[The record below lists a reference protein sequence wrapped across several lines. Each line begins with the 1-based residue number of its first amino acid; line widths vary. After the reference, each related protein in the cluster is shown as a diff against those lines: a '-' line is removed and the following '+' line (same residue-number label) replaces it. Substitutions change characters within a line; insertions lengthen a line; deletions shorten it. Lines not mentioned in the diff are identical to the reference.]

1 MINSFFFDNESEN
14 LELICPS
21 PINDQITSI
30 PLFNNNPLD
39 HSILSVNREM
49 DDFDAFYNNNF
60 MKEKNDANKPCI
72 EYEETNLFINPKF
85 EFQLGEEK
93 NLVYSEVKESE
104 DSFINVEIFEE
115 KSKKEGKEEK
125 LEKPEKQGKETI
137 FEIVKD
143 KRKKEKKK
151 NKKIFKSNKKKKI
164 NNGINKDNKYF
175 PFDKPKGI
183 LSLSQDGQN
192 SVLNTDI
199 QKDIF
204 PFKFITKKY
213 SDSGNGTKKLEK
225 KKRKLKCD
233 DINKK
238 IKSRF
243 HKTLKNI
250 INQNLKKAGAQQLF
264 YFIPQCFIE
273 KVSKKFNLQYFNMTY
288 KELLSKDFCTELN
301 KNYFDINYDHNVK
314 VLKYLEENEEISK
327 NSGFD
332 LIKNMTY
339 ETLLRKYFN
348 SAQFEDSIYQLIDEK
363 ESPEY
368 IYEYYIRA
376 TNYISYYLNPKNQNL
391 MNQINNDTESI

>member
-1 MINSFFFDNESEN
+1 MINSFVLEDESEN

-21 PINDQITSI
+21 PINDQISSI

-39 HSILSVNREM
+39 YSNLSVNREM
-49 DDFDAFYNNNF
+49 DDFDTFFNNNF
-60 MKEKNDANKPCI
+60 MKEKNDTNKPCI
-72 EYEETNLFINPKF
+72 EYEETNIFIAPKF
-85 EFQLGEEK
+85 EFKIGEEK
-93 NLVYSEVKESE
+93 NLLFSEIKESE
-104 DSFINVEIFEE
+104 DNFINVEIFEE
-115 KSKKEGKEEK
+115 KSKKEEKIEKIEKPGKEK
-125 LEKPEKQGKETI
+125 I
-137 FEIVKD
+137 FEIMKD
-143 KRKKEKKK
+143 KRKKRKQKNKKTLKFNKMKK
-151 NKKIFKSNKKKKI
+151 NK
-164 NNGINKDNKYF
+164 NGINKDNKYF

-192 SVLNTDI
+192 SVLNTDE

-213 SDSGNGTKKLEK
+213 CDSGNGIKKLEK

-288 KELLSKDFCTELN
+288 KELLSKNFCTELN
-301 KNYFDINYDHNVK
+301 KNYFDINYEHNIK
-314 VLKYLEENEEISK
+314 VLKYLEENEEICK

-332 LIKNMTY
+332 LIKDMTY
-339 ETLLRKYFN
+339 ETLLKKYFN
-348 SAQFEDSIYQLIDEK
+348 SAQFEDSILQLIDEK

-368 IYEYYIRA
+368 INEYYIRA
-376 TNYISYYLNPKNQNL
+376 TNYINYYLNPKNKNL
-391 MNQINNDTESI
+391 MIQINNDNESI